1 MLLQF
6 RTMRSNLLL
15 QWIYGKEFVV
25 KYISLTL
32 AEVERDWTTQE
43 KEAFAMVWAFE
54 TYRPYIIG
62 YTFTIETD
70 HESLV
75 WLKKATKPPKLV
87 RWACRLAAFDFQIK
101 HRPGKENSNADALS
115 RLPVHDTDTATPM
128 RNSMIDYNLMDMD
141 VEELE
146 TIVKPAYLFDR
157 VTKEELRIRQRNDLT
172 FFDLIEHCDK
182 NNG

>member
-75 WLKKATKPPKLV
+75 WLKNATNPLMLV
-87 RWACRLAAFDFQIK
+87 RWACRSIFKLNIDQARKILMPMLYHGYQFTILT
-101 HRPGKENSNADALS
+101 RPL
-115 RLPVHDTDTATPM
+115 
-128 RNSMIDYNLMDMD
+128 
-141 VEELE
+141 
-146 TIVKPAYLFDR
+146 
-157 VTKEELRIRQRNDLT
+157 
-172 FFDLIEHCDK
+172 
-182 NNG
+182 